1 MRIWLTV
8 TFITCF
14 ELYLKANDGHFDVTY
29 GPGPDGSLRVSLT
42 CRLTPDGVTTKRTT
56 GVDIILVHDVHP
68 DGPYQFDA
76 RFGNKNDATLPAR
89 GPTHALPG

>member
-1 MRIWLTV
+1 MQHPDRRLDLKSVESPLHNNFLFEMIFHPRSLSCRIWLTV

-42 CRLTPDGVTTKRTT
+42 CRLT
-56 GVDIILVHDVHP
+56 
-68 DGPYQFDA
+68 QMA
-76 RFGNKNDATLPAR
+76 
-89 GPTHALPG
+89 